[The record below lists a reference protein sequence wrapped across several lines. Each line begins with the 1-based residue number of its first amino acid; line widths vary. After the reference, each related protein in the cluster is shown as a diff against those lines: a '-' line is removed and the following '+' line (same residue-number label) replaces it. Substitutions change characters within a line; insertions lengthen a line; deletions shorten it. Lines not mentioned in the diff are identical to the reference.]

1 MPLQIHV
8 VEVSKLYQILR
19 EFWDRGYRCEA
30 DEDGDWE
37 CSKPINELLADRHVI
52 ILKPSQR

>member
-8 VEVSKLYQILR
+8 VEVSKLYEVLR
-19 EFWDRGYRCEA
+19 GFWERGYRCEA

-37 CSKPINELLADRHVI
+37 CKKAINELQVDVHLI
-52 ILKPSQR
+52 LLKPRL